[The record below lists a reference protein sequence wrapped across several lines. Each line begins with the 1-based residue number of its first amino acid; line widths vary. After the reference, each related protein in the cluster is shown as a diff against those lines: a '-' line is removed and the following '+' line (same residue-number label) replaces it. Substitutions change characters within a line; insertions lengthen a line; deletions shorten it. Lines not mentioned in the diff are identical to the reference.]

1 MFKRPFSLKPIILV
15 VGAVLVALASAFPA
29 WGALGGDVTTVQADQ
44 LHMQGTIRTTATT
57 AAYTVHEI
65 QSPAGTVVREYVSSA
80 GESAGKVF
88 GVAWQGQ
95 WPPDMRQLLG
105 SYFDQYIQAA
115 KAQSA
120 GRVGRRPVMIELPG
134 LVVEVGGHPR
144 AFTGR
149 AFVPGMLPTSVR
161 AEDIR

>member
-1 MFKRPFSLKPIILV
+1 MAGTVFLV
-15 VGAVLVALASAFPA
+15 LTAAFPA

-44 LHMQGTIRTTATT
+44 LHMQGTIRTSATT

-65 QSPAGTVVREYVSSA
+65 QSPAGAVVREYISSA

-88 GVAWQGQ
+88 AVAWHSQ

-105 SYFDQYIQAA
+105 SYFDQYVQAE
-115 KAQSA
+115 KAQSSS
-120 GRVGRRPVMIELPG
+120 RFRRRPMMIELPG

-144 AFTGR
+144 SFTGR
-149 AFVPGMLPTSVR
+149 AFVPGMLPTGIR

>member
-1 MFKRPFSLKPIILV
+1 MVAV
-15 VGAVLVALASAFPA
+15 VCIVLTAAFPA

-44 LHMQGTIRTTATT
+44 LHMQGSIRTSAAT

-105 SYFDQYIQAA
+105 SYFDQYVQAA
-115 KAQSA
+115 KAQSSD
-120 GRVGRRPVMIELPG
+120 RFRRRPMMIELPG

-149 AFVPGMLPTSVR
+149 AFVPGMLPTGIR